1 MSALFRTS
9 LTCAPEKTIVEPEI
23 EAEPLSPR
31 RATAAAVFESDPFPR
46 VTLEPP
52 ALVLALDGSPSVS
65 ATSRITNVGGSGG
78 EYHVCKDSLPA
89 WMSLVGS
96 GRGELGP
103 GEEAKLDLVVD
114 AALARH
120 AAAGDGPARSRQAQD
135 PPAVCAVLRVEVDG
149 GGEGAL
155 FPVLCLVA
163 GR

>member
-1 MSALFRTS
+1 M
-9 LTCAPEKTIVEPEI
+9 VEPEI

-31 RATAAAVFESDPFPR
+31 RAAAAAVFESDPFPR

-65 ATSRITNVGGSGG
+65 ATARITNVGGSGG

-89 WMSLVGS
+89 WMSLSGN

-103 GEEAKLDLVVD
+103 GEEAELGLVVD
-114 AALARH
+114 AALAGD

-135 PPAVCAVLRVEVDG
+135 PPADCAVLRVEVDG

-155 FPVLCLVA
+155 FPVMCVVTA
-163 GR
+163 R